1 MVTVTMSA
9 LQIFVKTLTGSTI
22 IVDVESTYTI
32 LQVKELIQTQKGYPV
47 AQQKLIFAGKDLE
60 DNRTLGDYN
69 IQKESTLHLVFK
81 AAPTE
86 NKNEWQF
93 ITPNYAVVAK
103 IEYDT
108 ELALNE
114 VDDNAATLEEWN
126 GYEADVTLMRTLT
139 AGMYNTF
146 AQI

>member
-1 MVTVTMSA
+1 M
-9 LQIFVKTLTGSTI
+9 
-22 IVDVESTYTI
+22 
-32 LQVKELIQTQKGYPV
+32 
-47 AQQKLIFAGKDLE
+47 
-60 DNRTLGDYN
+60 
-69 IQKESTLHLVFK
+69 
-81 AAPTE
+81 
-86 NKNEWQF
+86 
-93 ITPNYAVVAK
+93 PNYAVVAK